1 MSRKFILFALFSLI
15 QIELVSGQSG
25 EYCRDDF
32 LWSSCYTLFPNGDF
46 EYNELMCVA
55 HIIGRG
61 KYHIGN
67 DSIIFNYEPME
78 LFDNN
83 LLITKAQSNADE
95 LYINFQVVDFEN
107 GTLIDSI
114 YISSEIYNREFEY
127 LQNTSKPLR
136 LKNVIFPI
144 VIDIGAPYYDFYN
157 VEIEENGNYDVRVKL
172 HSNRYIDQREATKGI
187 EQFTLL
193 ALSNDSLIMKDMRS
207 GEELIYLKKERL
219 SNR

>member
-1 MSRKFILFALFSLI
+1 MCI
-15 QIELVSGQSG
+15 
-25 EYCRDDF
+25 RD
-32 LWSSCYTLFPNGDF
+32 
-46 EYNELMCVA
+46 
-55 HIIGRG
+55 R
-61 KYHIGN
+61 
-67 DSIIFNYEPME
+67 
-78 LFDNN
+78 
-83 LLITKAQSNADE
+83 SNADE

-193 ALSNDSLIMKDMRS
+193 ALSNDSLIMKDMR
-207 GEELIYLKKERL
+207 
-219 SNR
+219 